1 MPKFVDN
8 ERFYNELSEWK
19 TQLVKNREAGVVPE
33 KPEIPEYVGEA
44 IYLIASRFATK
55 AKWKNPYTDDMIG
68 DGIEECIRYL
78 DKFDVTKS
86 KNPFSYFTQVVY
98 YACLRRIGKEK
109 KNLYVR
115 YKLLEKAAIED
126 FMEKSE
132 NDTATYGQ
140 SEDLY
145 DRFQITNFIEY
156 YENNVKRKPRS
167 KKEKTETTVED
178 FVQ

>member
-1 MPKFVDN
+1 MLPQRN
-8 ERFYNELSEWK
+8 
-19 TQLVKNREAGVVPE
+19 
-33 KPEIPEYVGEA
+33 
-44 IYLIASRFATK
+44 
-55 AKWKNPYTDDMIG
+55 
-68 DGIEECIRYL
+68 
-78 DKFDVTKS
+78 
-86 KNPFSYFTQVVY
+86 
-98 YACLRRIGKEK
+98 GKEK

-115 YKLLEKAAIED
+115 YKLLEKAQLKTSW
-126 FMEKSE
+126 KSQR
-132 NDTATYGQ
+132 TTRATYGQ